1 MLSSLTT
8 QTSVQAH
15 TFHPYDSESLISGFR
30 DKPTS
35 LRLPSLSKLVG
46 LLTGNHERK
55 LDKPL
60 VEPPA

>member
-15 TFHPYDSESLISGFR
+15 TFRPFDSESPASSFY
-30 DKPTS
+30 DKPAS

-46 LLTGNHERK
+46 FLTGNRERK
-55 LDKPL
+55 LDNPL
-60 VEPPA
+60 VEPLV